1 MRNDDK
7 AALDQQIKEAR
18 AKERRY
24 ANQLRILKH
33 QQIELDRKKRSHRI
47 FTRGAMLEKFL
58 RQPLMLS
65 NDQVYRLLQIA
76 FNSENVQKAEADL
89 IADAL
94 QIGTTK
100 YDEL

>member
-7 AALDQQIKEAR
+7 AALDHQIEDAR
-18 AKERRY
+18 AKEKRY
-24 ANQLRILKH
+24 MNHLKLLER
-33 QQIELDRKKRSHRI
+33 QQAQLDRKKRSHRI
-47 FTRGAMLEKFL
+47 FIRGAMLEKFL

-65 NDQVYRLLQIA
+65 DDQVYRLLQIA

>member
-1 MRNDDK
+1 
-7 AALDQQIKEAR
+7 
-18 AKERRY
+18 
-24 ANQLRILKH
+24 
-33 QQIELDRKKRSHRI
+33 
-47 FTRGAMLEKFL
+47 MLEKFL